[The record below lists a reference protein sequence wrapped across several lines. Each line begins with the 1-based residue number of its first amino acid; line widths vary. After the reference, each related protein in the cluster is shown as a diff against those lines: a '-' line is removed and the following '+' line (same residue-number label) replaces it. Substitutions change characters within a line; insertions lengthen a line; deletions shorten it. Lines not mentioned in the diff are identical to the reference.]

1 MPHDKSWQT
10 ESESESSHSSES
22 SNSDSDSSN
31 GSICSSSSNSHYKGK
46 KKLKGK
52 LPKGPLMSASDPSDD
67 SYLHKNAVDS
77 YSSEISY
84 PAPDKKLIS
93 LGDSL

>member
-1 MPHDKSWQT
+1 
-10 ESESESSHSSES
+10 
-22 SNSDSDSSN
+22 
-31 GSICSSSSNSHYKGK
+31 
-46 KKLKGK
+46 
-52 LPKGPLMSASDPSDD
+52 MSASDPSDD

-93 LGDSL
+93 LGDSLQWKSGKDKPSVLKDKKIDLSHQDIISKSNSLHHTSYEYDS